1 MVFKSFHT
9 QIVLRVLFLAATI
22 ATLVYLA
29 METTLYA
36 TSILVAFITAYQVW
50 SLMNFVDRTN
60 LSLSR
65 FFDSIRYADFLQT
78 NQTGKVSGSFE
89 ELTRAMD
96 QVSDAFQSAR
106 AEKEENF
113 RYLQTIIHHVGI
125 GLLAYS
131 DNGDVELMNPAARRL
146 LQISQLRNLS
156 NLEGVSESLR
166 DTLAKIGPGEKA
178 LVKFSSGYETLQ
190 LSIHATKIRL
200 GNRPLTLV
208 SLQNIGSEL
217 AEQEMIAWQNL
228 IRVLTHEIMN
238 SMTPIASLAGSIS
251 GVVRSRLDPNG
262 AGNKLNAG
270 ADQDIYDALGTIERR
285 SQGLMHFVESYRDL
299 TRIPIP
305 DIRIVAVAELL
316 SRVDRLMEKP
326 LAEIGASRTTSTV
339 PDSLTLACDPDLIEQ
354 VLINLYSNAVWALRG
369 TEQPCLEVSAR
380 INREG
385 RVVMEVKDNGPGIL
399 PAVIDKIFIPFF
411 TTRKGGSGIGL
422 AVSRQIMR
430 LHNGNIA
437 VTSTPG
443 ESTVFSLSF

>member
-96 QVSDAFQSAR
+96 QVSGAFQTAR

-305 DIRIVAVAELL
+305 DIRIVAFAELL
-316 SRVDRLMEKP
+316 SRVDRL
-326 LAEIGASRTTSTV
+326 L
-339 PDSLTLACDPDLIEQ
+339 
-354 VLINLYSNAVWALRG
+354 
-369 TEQPCLEVSAR
+369 
-380 INREG
+380 
-385 RVVMEVKDNGPGIL
+385 
-399 PAVIDKIFIPFF
+399 
-411 TTRKGGSGIGL
+411 
-422 AVSRQIMR
+422 
-430 LHNGNIA
+430 
-437 VTSTPG
+437 
-443 ESTVFSLSF
+443 

>member
-190 LSIHATKIRL
+190 ISIHATKIRL

-262 AGNKLNAG
+262 AGDKVNAG

-326 LAEIGASRTTSTV
+326 LAEIGASRRTSIV

-380 INREG
+380 INWEG

-430 LHNGNIA
+430 MHNGNIA
-437 VTSTPG
+437 VTSIPG

>member
-1 MVFKSFHT
+1 MVFKSFHN
-9 QIVLRVLFLAATI
+9 QIVLRVLLLAFTM
-22 ATLVYLA
+22 ATLLYLA

-36 TSILVAFITAYQVW
+36 TSILVTLVTAYQVW
-50 SLMNFVDRTN
+50 SLMNYVDRTN

-78 NQTGKVSGSFE
+78 NQTGNVSGSFE

-96 QVSDAFQSAR
+96 QVSGAFQSAR
-106 AEKEENF
+106 AEKEEHF

-125 GLLAYS
+125 GLLAYT
-131 DNGDVELMNPAARRL
+131 DNGDVKLMNPAARRL

-156 NLEGVSESLR
+156 NLERVSRNLR
-166 DTLAKIGPGEKA
+166 DTLIRIGPGETA
-178 LVKFSSGYETLQ
+178 LVKFSSDYETLQ

-251 GVVRSRLDPNG
+251 DVVRSRLDPDSKG
-262 AGNKLNAG
+262 DKTKIG
-270 ADQDIYDALGTIERR
+270 ADQDIYDALSTIERR

-299 TRIPIP
+299 TRIPAP
-305 DIRIVAVAELL
+305 DVRVVSLAELI
-316 SRVDRLMEKP
+316 SQVDRLMEKS
-326 LAEIGASRTTSTV
+326 LAEIQVARTTTITPTNLTV
-339 PDSLTLACDPDLIEQ
+339 ACDPDLIEQ
-354 VLINLYSNAVWALRG
+354 VLINLYRNAAWALRE
-369 TEQPCLEVSAR
+369 TANPRLEVNAR
-380 INREG
+380 INWEG
-385 RVVMEVKDNGPGIL
+385 RVILDVRDNGSGIL
-399 PAVIDKIFIPFF
+399 PSVIDKIFIPFF
-411 TTRKGGSGIGL
+411 TTRKGGTGIGL

-437 VTSTPG
+437 VTSKPG

>member
-156 NLEGVSESLR
+156 NLAGVSDEFEGHSR
-166 DTLAKIGPGEKA
+166 QD
-178 LVKFSSGYETLQ
+178 
-190 LSIHATKIRL
+190 
-200 GNRPLTLV
+200 
-208 SLQNIGSEL
+208 
-217 AEQEMIAWQNL
+217 
-228 IRVLTHEIMN
+228 
-238 SMTPIASLAGSIS
+238 
-251 GVVRSRLDPNG
+251 RSRG
-262 AGNKLNAG
+262 E
-270 ADQDIYDALGTIERR
+270 GT
-285 SQGLMHFVESYRDL
+285 D
-299 TRIPIP
+299 
-305 DIRIVAVAELL
+305 
-316 SRVDRLMEKP
+316 
-326 LAEIGASRTTSTV
+326 
-339 PDSLTLACDPDLIEQ
+339 Q
-354 VLINLYSNAVWALRG
+354 VLIGLRNAANIYSCYENQAWQSPIDSG
-369 TEQPCLEVSAR
+369 
-380 INREG
+380 
-385 RVVMEVKDNGPGIL
+385 L
-399 PAVIDKIFIPFF
+399 PAKHWQRACR
-411 TTRKGGSGIGL
+411 TRDDRL
-422 AVSRQIMR
+422 AESDPRSDSRDNEFDDADSFACR
-430 LHNGNIA
+430 LD
-437 VTSTPG
+437 
-443 ESTVFSLSF
+443 

>member
-190 LSIHATKIRL
+190 ISIHATKIRL

-262 AGNKLNAG
+262 AGDKVNAG

-326 LAEIGASRTTSTV
+326 LAEIGASRRTSIV

-422 AVSRQIMR
+422 AVSRQIVR

-437 VTSTPG
+437 VTSIPG

>member
-1 MVFKSFHT
+1 
-9 QIVLRVLFLAATI
+9 
-22 ATLVYLA
+22 
-29 METTLYA
+29 
-36 TSILVAFITAYQVW
+36 
-50 SLMNFVDRTN
+50 
-60 LSLSR
+60 
-65 FFDSIRYADFLQT
+65 
-78 NQTGKVSGSFE
+78 
-89 ELTRAMD
+89 
-96 QVSDAFQSAR
+96 
-106 AEKEENF
+106 
-113 RYLQTIIHHVGI
+113 
-125 GLLAYS
+125 
-131 DNGDVELMNPAARRL
+131 
-146 LQISQLRNLS
+146 
-156 NLEGVSESLR
+156 
-166 DTLAKIGPGEKA
+166 
-178 LVKFSSGYETLQ
+178 
-190 LSIHATKIRL
+190 
-200 GNRPLTLV
+200 
-208 SLQNIGSEL
+208 
-217 AEQEMIAWQNL
+217 
-228 IRVLTHEIMN
+228 MN

-262 AGNKLNAG
+262 AGNKVNAG

-326 LAEIGASRTTSTV
+326 LAEIGASRRTSIV

-380 INREG
+380 INWEG

-437 VTSTPG
+437 VTSIPG